1 MTNYSSYY
9 ILIKEPRKVLVV
21 KSEVSVLKQVPSS
34 CFKLQCTGFCL
45 PLVYAVSVSFY
56 GCIPRKTDGKNTNWA
71 VQLPTTSKIFCSPG
85 SVALKDKPL
94 FLP

>member
-1 MTNYSSYY
+1 MTNYSSDY